1 MFGSPFRR
9 SSPSPVPSR
18 CDRTATTGGPR
29 VWAVEAIAVAC
40 ALIALPGWPNEEQ
53 LNQKVVLF
61 KRIQRNCE
69 QLQALLPQPMGRD
82 LALTAEQLITV
93 RKIWEVG
100 IATVVMQTV
109 VQLDGDIVTRIHQG
123 HEAAT
128 SQPIHELHRQSVDSA
143 IKHWQFLFQMLT
155 QFATTVLRR

>member
-1 MFGSPFRR
+1 
-9 SSPSPVPSR
+9 
-18 CDRTATTGGPR
+18 

-123 HEAAT
+123 HEAAS

-143 IKHWQFLFQMLT
+143 IKHWQFLFETLT
-155 QFATTVLRR
+155 QFATSVLRR